1 MTALELMK
9 IKQYQREYKK
19 LFDKPLQVDFASMKG
34 VVSVETSGLN
44 LSVMNR
50 AEVADL
56 DKILDDCA
64 KKHGADIEK
73 IKGRKRRLQVGAFTK
88 ERLAV
93 REFCKIVVHL
103 RGNINEAARLIN
115 RDRSVI
121 YHYAGMR

>member
-1 MTALELMK
+1 MTAIELMK